1 MTGRERSNGEYDQLR
16 NSFAT
21 DSTDRTAGSLLGRS
35 APLALLIMDILVK
48 PHTDIDRSTLREF
61 VGVQLNKTPL
71 PGVPKEGFGAPEQS
85 GFLICVIR
93 GKAVAELVV
102 QKDSSA

>member
-1 MTGRERSNGEYDQLR
+1 MASMISSATALPRIARIEQPDRS
-16 NSFAT
+16 
-21 DSTDRTAGSLLGRS
+21 LGRS

-71 PGVPKEGFGAPEQS
+71 PGVPKEGFGAPERS

-93 GKAVAELVV
+93 GKAVAELVA